1 MSIRRMRWLLAALL
15 FTAVSAKADSVYV
28 NGSFAFADHG
38 AGVGP
43 YGGTLNGQNASFYC
57 VDFGHQISGNTGW
70 TANSTSLLSASGYS
84 NTYLQNQTTYLEM
97 AWLITQMLGTS
108 SHTLQAQYQWAIWYL
123 SVGSNLNLVKD
134 PYGKD
139 AFWAAA
145 AATAVLQNHFTVS
158 GWEILTPT
166 PKGSYGQEFIVIGTP
181 ESSSLLLLGFGLI
194 CLAGLGLRK

>member
-1 MSIRRMRWLLAALL
+1 MSIRRVQWLLAALL
-15 FTAVSAKADSVYV
+15 LTAVSAKADSVYV
-28 NGSFAFADHG
+28 NGSFAFADN
-38 AGVGP
+38 GVGVPP

-70 TANSTSLLSASGYS
+70 TATTTSLVSASGYG

-108 SHTLQAQYQWAIWYL
+108 NHTLQAQYQWAIWYL

-158 GWEILTPT
+158 GWEILTPS
-166 PKGSYGQEFIVIGTP
+166 PRGSYGQEFLVIGTP
-181 ESSSLLLLGFGLI
+181 ESGSLLLLGIGLI